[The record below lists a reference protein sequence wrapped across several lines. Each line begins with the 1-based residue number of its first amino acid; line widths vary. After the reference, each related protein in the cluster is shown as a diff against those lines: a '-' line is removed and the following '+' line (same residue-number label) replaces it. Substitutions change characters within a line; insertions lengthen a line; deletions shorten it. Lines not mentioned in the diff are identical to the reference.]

1 MDGRKRNCGRVPI
14 NSFGRPTANYVSSLK
29 GGLKELDADFRK
41 PMPERYVAANG
52 ANSWADYLKDY
63 SNIVEKRWSELLF
76 YRADLSSK

>member
-1 MDGRKRNCGRVPI
+1 MDGWKRNCGRVSVY
-14 NSFGRPTANYVSSLK
+14 SFGRPTVNLCLRLK

-41 PMPERYVAANG
+41 PMPERYAAANG

-76 YRADLSSK
+76 YRAELSSK